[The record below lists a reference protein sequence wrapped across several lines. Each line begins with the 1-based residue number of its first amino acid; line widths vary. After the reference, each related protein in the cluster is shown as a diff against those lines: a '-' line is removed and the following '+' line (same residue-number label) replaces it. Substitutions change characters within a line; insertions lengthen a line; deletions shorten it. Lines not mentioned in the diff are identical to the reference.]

1 MTFYPCM
8 HILPC
13 FPQITG
19 VLPCPSSPRAASL
32 APHFICHIVS
42 SAVYLV
48 LIIFVNHTL
57 HIITL
62 VVGCRLSVVG
72 KKCNIA
78 LRYKNLIEVEEIEK
92 ELEEEEDED
101 PVIQMRKIK

>member
-1 MTFYPCM
+1 MSDSG
-8 HILPC
+8 L
-13 FPQITG
+13 
-19 VLPCPSSPRAASL
+19 L
-32 APHFICHIVS
+32 
-42 SAVYLV
+42 LV
-48 LIIFVNHTL
+48 L
-57 HIITL
+57 
-62 VVGCRLSVVG
+62 SV